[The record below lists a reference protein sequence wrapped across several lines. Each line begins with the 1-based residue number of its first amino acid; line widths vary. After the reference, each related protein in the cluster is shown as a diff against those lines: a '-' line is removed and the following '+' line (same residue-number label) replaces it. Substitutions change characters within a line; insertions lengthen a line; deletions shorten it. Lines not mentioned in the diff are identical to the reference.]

1 MSSVI
6 QTEHMTA
13 QRTKLAVSAQ
23 PFYSSSLD
31 RFAPLLVFFSCFA
44 YLCIFLHYSSL
55 EPDEGIVLQG
65 AERIIAGQLPYR
77 DFFSFYTPGSL
88 YLLAGLF
95 RVFGDSFAV
104 ARISLAAT
112 GAICSLFTY
121 VLARRVCSR
130 NIALFV
136 AMLATTAGAA
146 FRFLVLHNPYSTL
159 ACCACLYG
167 LIRWFETRK
176 PIWAFTAGSLASMTF
191 LLEQS
196 KGGGLFLGLVLALVI
211 LRVCDREFRLGRAA
225 LIASAIGVFSPMA
238 VTFAYFGA
246 NHAMGQM
253 LQCWLWPLQ
262 HYTQANHV
270 AYGHQ
275 NWSDRTR
282 ELIFYTGPLWTRLLK
297 SFMVLP
303 GLLIPVLPLITFG
316 LLVYWSIQL
325 FRRDTSPEVRYYV
338 GVCSVLT
345 GLLVS
350 IVIVRPDILHFMYL
364 APLWYLV
371 LAWFCDPLATRSST
385 LRRLRDPLIAFVWIT
400 FGLLSMAVLLTTTAA
415 NHRIETRRGRI
426 TTGAPDTVLAY
437 VQQHVPPHGR
447 MLVYPYLPL
456 YNYLSATLSPS
467 RYDYFQPGMNTHDQ
481 AREIVASLESSNA
494 PVLFEPAFAEK
505 IANSWPQTSLKA
517 IVEDPVSDYIVRN
530 YHICQRLRSPEDE
543 QFEFMVKRERPC
555 S

>member
-1 MSSVI
+1 MSAI
-6 QTEHMTA
+6 TQGERATRE
-13 QRTKLAVSAQ
+13 RTVAADPAPSFHA
-23 PFYSSSLD
+23 SRSD
-31 RFAPLLVFFSCFA
+31 RFVPLLVLFSCFA
-44 YLCIFLHYSSL
+44 YLCIFLRYSTL

-65 AERIIAGQLPYR
+65 AERILAGQVPYR
-77 DFFSFYTPGSL
+77 DFFSFYTPGSF
-88 YLLAGLF
+88 YLIAGLF

-112 GAICSLFTY
+112 GAMSSLFTY
-121 VLARRVCSR
+121 ALARRVCSR
-130 NIALFV
+130 NVALFA

-159 ACCACLYG
+159 GCCACLYAF
-167 LIRWFETRK
+167 IRWSETRK
-176 PIWAFTAGSLASMTF
+176 PIWAFTAGSLASLTF

-211 LRVCDREFRLGRAA
+211 LRVCDREFRLGRVA
-225 LIASAIGVFSPMA
+225 LIASTIGVFWPMA
-238 VTFAYFGA
+238 LTFAYFAA

-253 LQCWLWPLQ
+253 FQCWLWPLQ

-282 ELIFYTGPLWTRLLK
+282 ELIFYTGPVWMRLVK
-297 SFMVLP
+297 SLIVLP
-303 GLLIPVLPLITFG
+303 GLLIPVLPLIAVG

-325 FRRDTSPEVRYYV
+325 FCRDTSTDARYYV
-338 GVCSVLT
+338 VVCSVVT

-350 IVIVRPDILHFMYL
+350 IVIVRPDLLHFMYL

-371 LAWFCDPLATRSST
+371 LAWFFDPLSTRSST
-385 LRRLRDPLIAFVWIT
+385 LRRLHDPLIAFVWIT
-400 FGLLSMAVLLTTTAA
+400 FGLLSMAVLLATTGA
-415 NHRIETRRGRI
+415 NNRVETRRGRI
-426 TTGAPDTVLAY
+426 TTGAPDTVIQYA
-437 VQQHVPPHGR
+437 QQHVPPHSK

-467 RYDYFQPGMNTHDQ
+467 RYEYFQPGMNTNEQ
-481 AREIVASLESSNA
+481 ALEIIASLQSSNA

-517 IVEDPVSDYIVRN
+517 IIDDPVSDYIVRH
-530 YHICQRLRSPEDE
+530 YRICQRLRSPEGE
-543 QFEFMVKRERPC
+543 QLEFMVKRERPC